1 MPANIEG
8 MVKQY
13 SKITIVK
20 PNKNF
25 NILSGKLT
33 ITENVNCSFT
43 PKRAIASLEYS
54 HILNY
59 KMIIDSNK
67 GYHYQ
72 PIIEDNGTYA
82 SYRCNCT
89 IRGKTVNID
98 LLETY
103 PDDYDIPIKLEEI
116 LLIG

>member
-1 MPANIEG
+1 
-8 MVKQY
+8 MVNQY
-13 SKITIVK
+13 SKIAILK

-25 NILSGKLT
+25 NILKGKLT

-43 PKRAIASLEYS
+43 PKRAIASLTYS
-54 HILNY
+54 HIANY
-59 KMIIDSNK
+59 KIMIDSNK
-67 GYHYQ
+67 GYHSQ

-89 IRGKTVNID
+89 VRGKTVNID
-98 LLETY
+98 LLDTY
-103 PDDYDIPIKLEEI
+103 PEDYDIPIKLEEI